1 MAAQD
6 GDLMPEGQQLE
17 IALGLRLSVEQE
29 DDRVFAPHRACS
41 NITRRARTRV

>member
-17 IALGLRLSVEQE
+17 IAFGLSLSAEQE
-29 DDRVFAPHRACS
+29 YGHQQAGQSIDGREEHEP
-41 NITRRARTRV
+41 AR